1 MFCNYCKSA
10 RPENEAPCPNCG
22 APSSLLGQFLGEG
35 RGVGEPVSTAWN
47 ASATSLNQ
55 PWNNQIPQFSPS
67 SYAQPSWQ
75 QNPGSQAQP
84 MPQQAWGMPAQEQQ
98 QQWGMPVQEQ
108 QQNPQSLLPVPYT
121 GGAQESNQQT
131 PMQMVPFQQM
141 IPALPNEQA
150 ETVYVPPMY
159 TKPRPIIP
167 RYRIISGMLSVL
179 LVSVFLCGGGIYYAQ
194 SNGTL
199 TNIERMIGAIRPPN
213 VNAAAAPNIPDPPQ
227 QSAVAG
233 PASIIIPAATTTLY
247 IDQKS
252 FAPREQDKILQ
263 VNVPFYITFSAKPPK
278 AGNIIIKWYM
288 NGRFYRS
295 TPSQTTI
302 NPKQAATVNGFVKM
316 TYVIPATGIA
326 EIYWVGQ
333 GENPQLAQR
342 LYFSVR

>member
-10 RPENEAPCPNCG
+10 RPESEAPCPNCG

-35 RGVGEPVSTAWN
+35 RGAGEPVPTAWN
-47 ASATSLNQ
+47 ASATSFNQ
-55 PWNNQIPQFSPS
+55 QWDGSQVPQFSPS

-75 QNPGSQAQP
+75 QNPAPQAQQP
-84 MPQQAWGMPAQEQQ
+84 WGMPAQEQQ
-98 QQWGMPVQEQ
+98 QQWGMPAQEQ

-179 LVSVFLCGGGIYYAQ
+179 IVSVFLCGGGIYYAQ
-194 SNGTL
+194 SHGTL
-199 TNIERMIGAIRPPN
+199 TALARMVGTVRPPD
-213 VNAAAAPNIPDPPQ
+213 VITSSAQTIPDPPQ
-227 QSAVAG
+227 QSVVLG
-233 PASIIIPAATTTLY
+233 PASAIISSATTTLS
-247 IDQKS
+247 IDPQYNI
-252 FAPREQDKILQ
+252 PREQDKILQ
-263 VNVPFYITFSAKPPK
+263 VGVPFYVTFIVKPLKP
-278 AGNIIIKWYM
+278 GNVLIKWYM
-288 NGRFYRS
+288 NKHFY
-295 TPSQTTI
+295 TNTLGKTI
-302 NPKQAATVNGFVKM
+302 NPKQNLTNNGSIKM

-326 EIYWVGQ
+326 ELYWVGQ
-333 GENPQLAQR
+333 GQAPQLAQT

>member
-1 MFCNYCKSA
+1 MFCNYCKLA
-10 RPENEAPCPNCG
+10 RPENEEPCPNCG
-22 APSSLLGQFLGEG
+22 APSSLLGQFPGGG
-35 RGVGEPVSTAWN
+35 RGAGEPVSTAWN
-47 ASATSLNQ
+47 ASATSFNQ
-55 PWNNQIPQFSPS
+55 QWNNNQMPQFSPS
-67 SYAQPSWQ
+67 SNAQPSWQ
-75 QNPGSQAQP
+75 QSPGSQAQS
-84 MPQQAWGMPAQEQQ
+84 MPQQA
-98 QQWGMPVQEQ
+98 WGMPVQEQ

-121 GGAQESNQQT
+121 GDAQESNQQT

-167 RYRIISGMLSVL
+167 RYRIISGIFSVL
-179 LVSVFLCGGGIYYAQ
+179 IVSLFLCGGGVYYAQ
-194 SNGTL
+194 SKGML
-199 TNIERMIGAIRPPN
+199 TNVERMIGAIRPPN
-213 VNAAAAPNIPDPPQ
+213 VSAASAQPIPDPPL

-247 IDQKS
+247 IDQTS
-252 FAPREQDKILQ
+252 FTPREQDKILQ
-263 VNVPFYITFSAKPPK
+263 VNVPFYVTFSAKPPK
-278 AGNIIIKWYM
+278 AGNIIVKWYM
-288 NGRFYRS
+288 NGQFYRT

-302 NPKQAATVNGFVKM
+302 NPKQAATINGSVKM

-333 GENPQLAQR
+333 GENPQLAQK

>member
-22 APSSLLGQFLGEG
+22 APSSLLGQIPGGG
-35 RGVGEPVSTAWN
+35 RGAGEPVSTAWN
-47 ASATSLNQ
+47 ASATSFNQ
-55 PWNNQIPQFSPS
+55 QWNANQVPQFSPS

-75 QNPGSQAQP
+75 QSPASQS
-84 MPQQAWGMPAQEQQ
+84 WGMPA
-98 QQWGMPVQEQ
+98 QEQ

-121 GGAQESNQQT
+121 GDAQERNQQT
-131 PMQMVPFQQM
+131 SMQMVPFQQM
-141 IPALPNEQA
+141 IPTFPNEQA

-179 LVSVFLCGGGIYYAQ
+179 IVSVFLCGGGIYYAQ
-194 SNGTL
+194 SKGML
-199 TNIERMIGAIRPPN
+199 TNVERMLGAIRPPD
-213 VNAAAAPNIPDPPQ
+213 VNAAGAPNIPDPPQ

-233 PASIIIPAATTTLY
+233 PASLIIPAATTTLF

-263 VNVPFYITFSAKPPK
+263 VNVPFYVTFSARPPE

-288 NGRFYRS
+288 NGRFYKS
-295 TPSQTTI
+295 TPSEMTI
-302 NPKQAATVNGFVKM
+302 NPKQTATVNGFVKM

-333 GENPQLAQR
+333 GKNPQLAQR